1 MGPLDCGDLPGNTR
15 AIAFWIASRC
25 ADSWPVTIS
34 TIVADSGFS
43 SATVKRAIADLV
55 RLGWIVCQSDR
66 KSGNR
71 YELEIPT
78 LAHGESTDGSQ
89 RANRIAH
96 SEPSKGNQLA
106 HCEPT
111 DGSQRANRIAH
122 SEPSKG
128 NPLAHHEPTDGSQ
141 RANRMAHSEPTYTRT
156 KQEQKE
162 HRACA
167 YACAHAREAATSF
180 LDHDQ
185 VDMSKLWS
193 WSRQLILIPEVKK
206 KVLESFDKGDGT
218 IHLDAFV
225 TALYTTRRVYEQYR
239 PWLEKLAREGRL

>member
-1 MGPLDCGDLPGNTR
+1 MPIAFSEYMLALRCSNLPGNTR

-78 LAHGESTDGSQ
+78 LAHGES
-89 RANRIAH
+89 
-96 SEPSKGNQLA
+96 
-106 HCEPT
+106 T

>member
-1 MGPLDCGDLPGNTR
+1 MPIAFSEYMLALRCSSLPGNTR

-78 LAHGESTDGSQ
+78 LAHGE
-89 RANRIAH
+89 
-96 SEPSKGNQLA
+96 
-106 HCEPT
+106 PT

-128 NPLAHHEPTDGSQ
+128 NPLAHREPTDGSQ
-141 RANRMAHSEPTYTRT
+141 RANRLAHSEPTYTRT

-167 YACAHAREAATSF
+167 YACAHAREAAPSF

-185 VDMSKLWS
+185 LDMSKLWS
-193 WSRQLILIPEVKK
+193 WSRQLIQIPEVKK

>member
-1 MGPLDCGDLPGNTR
+1 MPIAFSEYMLALRCSNLPGNTR

-89 RANRIAH
+89 RANR
-96 SEPSKGNQLA
+96 
-106 HCEPT
+106 
-111 DGSQRANRIAH
+111 
-122 SEPSKG
+122 
-128 NPLAHHEPTDGSQ
+128 
-141 RANRMAHSEPTYTRT
+141 MAHSEPTYTRT

-167 YACAHAREAATSF
+167 YACAHAREIAPSF